1 MAGVGGYVYTHV
13 NVHVDILKLP
23 SILGPS
29 PPFADRPWN
38 HMLASRYIYIYYIC
52 ILYIYIYPTISHHIG
67 WYIPMFDFAEQP
79 KKKTSP
85 SRWRKKLVCR
95 VELPGSSRWRRAPW
109 IPWRSGP
116 WRPWSWGDFFGPKR
130 SMMGF
135 FIHGNTGI
143 FIYSRLF
150 QYFRWNHRFI
160 SMDWFFREHFNR
172 KAPEWMGKSM
182 VSSGFSLQPI
192 HWI

>member
-1 MAGVGGYVYTHV
+1 MYTVYIYIIC
-13 NVHVDILKLP
+13 IL
-23 SILGPS
+23 
-29 PPFADRPWN
+29 
-38 HMLASRYIYIYYIC
+38 HMYIYIYV
-52 ILYIYIYPTISHHIG
+52 YIYIQRYRIISDDIS
-67 WYIPMFDFAEQP
+67 PCLMPEQP
-79 KKKTSP
+79 KKTSP

-116 WRPWSWGDFFGPKR
+116 WWPWSWGEIMGPIDQWWV
-130 SMMGF
+130 F
-135 FIHGNTGI
+135 YPWEYGNFHI
-143 FIYSRLF
+143 FQELF